1 MCNIQSVAIV
11 TGASRGIGAAVA
23 KRLAK
28 DGFSVVVNYA
38 NNEKEAQNVVD
49 EIKNLGRQAIAI
61 KADVSKAIDVA
72 QLFDSTESTLGSPDV
87 LVNSAGIM
95 ELSPLA
101 QCSEDIF
108 EKMVSVNFKGTF
120 NTLRE
125 AANKMK
131 DGGRIINLSTS
142 VIGLNLPSYS
152 IYAATKAAVETMT
165 AILAKEMRGRSITV
179 NAVAPGPTA
188 TALFLDGK
196 SNEQIA
202 QLAKM
207 NPLERLAEP
216 EDIAN
221 SVSFLASVEG
231 GWINGQTLRA
241 NGGMV

>member
-1 MCNIQSVAIV
+1 MCHIKSVAIV

-23 KRLAK
+23 KRLAT

-38 NNEKEAQNVVD
+38 NNEKEALRVVE
-49 EIKNLGRQAIAI
+49 EIKSLGGQAVAI
-61 KADVSKAIDVA
+61 KADVSKEIDVIH
-72 QLFDSTESTLGSPDV
+72 LFERTESTLGSPNV

-95 ELSPLA
+95 ELSPLG
-101 QCSEDIF
+101 QCSDDIF
-108 EKMVSVNFKGTF
+108 EKMVAVNFKGTF

-131 DGGRIINLSTS
+131 NGGRIINLSTS
-142 VIGLNLPSYS
+142 VIGLNLPLYS

-165 AILAKEMRGRSITV
+165 TILAKEMRGRSITV

-188 TALFLDGK
+188 TELFLNGK
-196 SNEQIA
+196 SNEKIE

>member
-1 MCNIQSVAIV
+1 MSNNQPVAII

-23 KRLAK
+23 KRLAS

-38 NNEKEAQNVVD
+38 NNENEALKVVE
-49 EIKNLGRQAIAI
+49 EIKSLGGQATAI
-61 KADVSKAIDVA
+61 KADVSKAIDVT
-72 QLFDSTESTLGSPDV
+72 QLFERTESTLGSPDV

-101 QCSEDIF
+101 LCNDDIF
-108 EKMVSVNFKGTF
+108 EKMVAVNFKGTF

-131 DGGRIINLSTS
+131 NGGRIINFSTS
-142 VIGLNLPSYS
+142 VTGLNLPSYS

-179 NAVAPGPTA
+179 NAIAPGPTA
-188 TALFLDGK
+188 TELFLDGK
-196 SNEQIA
+196 SNEQIE

-207 NPLERLAEP
+207 NPLERIAEP

-221 SVSFLASVEG
+221 SVSFLAGAEG

-241 NGGMV
+241 NGGMI

>member
-1 MCNIQSVAIV
+1 MCHIQSVAIV

-38 NNEKEAQNVVD
+38 NNEKEAKNVVD
-49 EIKNLGRQAIAI
+49 EIKNLGGQAIAI
-61 KADVSKAIDVA
+61 KADSSKAIDVA

-101 QCSEDIF
+101 QCSDDIF

-125 AANKMK
+125 TAIKMK

-188 TALFLDGK
+188 TALFLNGK
-196 SNEQIA
+196 SNEQIE

-241 NGGMV
+241 NGGML

>member
-1 MCNIQSVAIV
+1 MCDIQSVAIV

-23 KRLAK
+23 KRLAE

-38 NNEKEAQNVVD
+38 NNEKEAQNVVE
-49 EIKNLGRQAIAI
+49 EIKSLGGQAIAI
-61 KADVSKAIDVA
+61 KADVSQAIDVA
-72 QLFDSTESTLGSPDV
+72 ELFDSTESTLGSPDV

-101 QCSEDIF
+101 QCSDDIF

-125 AANKMK
+125 ATNKMK

-142 VIGLNLPSYS
+142 IMGLNLPSYS

-188 TALFLDGK
+188 TALFLNGK
-196 SNEQIA
+196 SNEQIE

-221 SVSFLASVEG
+221 SVSFLASADG

>member
-23 KRLAK
+23 KRLAE
-28 DGFSVVVNYA
+28 DGFSVVVNYV

-49 EIKNLGRQAIAI
+49 EIKNLGGQAIAI

-125 AANKMK
+125 AAIKMK

-165 AILAKEMRGRSITV
+165 AILAKEMCGRSITV
-179 NAVAPGPTA
+179 NAIAPGPTA
-188 TALFLDGK
+188 TALFLNGK
-196 SNEQIA
+196 SNEQIE

-207 NPLERLAEP
+207 NPLGRLAEP

-221 SVSFLASVEG
+221 SVSFLASEEG